1 MPVTRTPLREVM
13 PPARRSTLLAYIRC
27 MPAYICVTCGTQYPE
42 SASPP
47 QDCPICNDERQYVGW
62 KGQTWTTSD
71 ELRAGY
77 RNRITPEGAGL
88 TGIGT
93 EPKFAI
99 GQRALHLNARGTGV
113 LWDCISLVDDASIGA
128 VRSLGGAA
136 AIAIS
141 HPHYY
146 SSMVEWSRAL
156 GDVPIYLHAAD
167 SQWVVR
173 HDRAIVF
180 WDGETREIAPGVTLI
195 RCGGHFPG
203 ATVLHWSDGA
213 DGQGALL
220 SGDVIMVGQDRRTAG
235 FMYSYP
241 NYIPL
246 AAQSVRGIGA
256 AVEPF
261 EFEQIFGAWFGQ
273 NILEGGKQAVRYS
286 VRRYVLAISDRD
298 RG

>member
-1 MPVTRTPLREVM
+1 
-13 PPARRSTLLAYIRC
+13 
-27 MPAYICVTCGTQYPE
+27 MPAYICVTCGTQYPD
-42 SASPP
+42 SDSPP
-47 QDCPICNDERQYVGW
+47 QDCLICNDERQYIGW
-62 KGQTWTTSD
+62 KGQTWTTLD
-71 ELRAGY
+71 ELRATH
-77 RNRITPEGAGL
+77 RNRIAPEGAGL

-99 GQRALHLNARGTGV
+99 GQRALHLNGRGSGV
-113 LWDCISLVDDASIGA
+113 LWDCISLMDDATVDA
-128 VRSLGGAA
+128 VRSVGGAA

-146 SSMVEWSRAL
+146 SSMIEWSRAL
-156 GDVPIYLHAAD
+156 GDIPVYLHADD
-167 SQWVVR
+167 SPWVVR
-173 HDRAIVF
+173 QDRAIVF
-180 WDGETREIAPGVTLI
+180 WSGETREIAPGVTLI
-195 RCGGHFPG
+195 RCGGHFAG

-246 AAQSVRGIGA
+246 PAQAVRAIAA

-261 EFEQIFGAWFGQ
+261 EFEQVYGAWFGQ

-286 VRRYVLAISDRD
+286 VRRYLLAISDRS
-298 RG
+298 RS